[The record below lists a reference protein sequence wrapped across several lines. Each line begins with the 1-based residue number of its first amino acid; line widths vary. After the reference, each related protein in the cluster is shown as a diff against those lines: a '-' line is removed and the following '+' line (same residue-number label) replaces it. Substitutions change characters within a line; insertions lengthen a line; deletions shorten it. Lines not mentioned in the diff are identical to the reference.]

1 MKTYVGI
8 DYHKHYSY
16 GVIMGE
22 DRQVLRQGKV
32 ANDARAVAQFLDRY
46 AGLSCAAVLEAT
58 RNWTVMHD
66 WLEAHCGQVLLAHP
80 MKLRA
85 IAEARI
91 KTDKIDATTLAELL
105 RCDLIPRAHVS
116 SPAARLIKRLL
127 RHHIF
132 LVRLRTMVKNRIH
145 DLLDAHPLVRAQ
157 WPAAEVFSAAG
168 IEWMRGL
175 ELAEPDG
182 LILSS
187 ELTLLEHLGERIAEA
202 DRALAHVGRADARAA
217 AAHDSGHRPVVCDGA
232 GLRDRRHRPFRLA
245 GQAARLRGAHPQH
258 ARQRRAALSRPD
270 HQDEQQVPA
279 LGYDRGG
286 LAGDP
291 YRRRTARALRVGGAP
306 QGGQHGQG
314 GYGAAAAHDRLSPLE
329 GRAGLPACFEDET
342 RFGRLRLR
350 LTDPTR
356 LVGPSSRRD

>member
-16 GVIMGE
+16 GVIMGQ
-22 DRQVLRQGKV
+22 DRQVLKQGKV
-32 ANDARAVAQFLDRY
+32 ANDPRALAQFLGRY
-46 AGLSCAAVLEAT
+46 AGPSCAAVLEAT

-132 LVRLRTMVKNRIH
+132 LVRLRTMVKNRVH
-145 DLLDAHPLVRAQ
+145 DLLDGHPLVRAQ
-157 WPAAEVFSAAG
+157 WPATELFSAG
-168 IEWMRGL
+168 GLEWMRTL
-175 ELAEPDG
+175 ELGEPDG

-202 DRALAHVGRADARAA
+202 DRALAHVGRADARVRRLRTIP
-217 AAHDSGHRPVVCDGA
+217 GIGPVFAMVLVSEIDEIARFGSPAKLHAYA
-232 GLRDRRHRPFRLA
+232 GLIPSTHASGGRLYHGRIIKTSNKYLRWA
-245 GQAARLRGAHPQH
+245 MIEAVWPAIRADAELRGLYEPL
-258 ARQRRAALSRPD
+258 ARRKGANTAKVAIARRLLTIVYRLWKEERAYRP
-270 HQDEQQVPA
+270 A
-279 LGYDRGG
+279 SMMKRAS
-286 LAGDP
+286 AGFVC
-291 YRRRTARALRVGGAP
+291 A
-306 QGGQHGQG
+306 
-314 GYGAAAAHDRLSPLE
+314 
-329 GRAGLPACFEDET
+329 
-342 RFGRLRLR
+342 
-350 LTDPTR
+350 
-356 LVGPSSRRD
+356 